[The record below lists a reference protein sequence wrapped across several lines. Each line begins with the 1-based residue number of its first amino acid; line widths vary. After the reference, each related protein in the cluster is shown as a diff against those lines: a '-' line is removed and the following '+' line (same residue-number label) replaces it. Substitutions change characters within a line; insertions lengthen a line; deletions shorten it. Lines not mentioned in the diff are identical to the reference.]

1 MTDPRLPGIIRAIR
15 SDCSFF
21 EARGMEMFA
30 APLRVHIDPLEA
42 ICSGAAAMP
51 AGVVVPSGGDR
62 LLTVA
67 ELASR
72 MGTSTDYIYRHAGH
86 WPFTRRVGRSIR
98 FSEAGYTRWIGQQKG

>member
-21 EARGMEMFA
+21 EARGMELFA

-42 ICSGAAAMP
+42 ICSGSATP
-51 AGVVVPSGGDR
+51 AGFVGPSSGAER
-62 LLTVA
+62 LLNVA

-72 MGTSTDYIYRHAGH
+72 MGTSTDYIYRHAEH
-86 WPFTRRVGRSIR
+86 WPFTRRIGRSLR
-98 FSEAGYTRWIGQQKG
+98 FSENGYTRWIGQQKR